1 VRAVRREAVGANTKT
16 TAQAKDVLLVLPAI
30 IVDPTGAK
38 ECLSHQPFQP
48 CRLHVHVHVV
58 VRRHFFHT
66 WSPWLSPHLSSFL
79 QQLIPIECVKKEK
92 SLNTAGL
99 SYIFM
104 SMSFS
109 YNYKSPFL
117 LLPPLFIAEELPDS
131 CRFQAQ
137 KESVYFLLCR
147 FFSSLLDKN
156 ELMTQR
162 EREREREKQF
172 SFYFLFWFYG
182 YFVFKLFVNFL
193 FLKKRKQK
201 TKYKNF
207 NKGSQSLSKF

>member
-1 VRAVRREAVGANTKT
+1 
-16 TAQAKDVLLVLPAI
+16 
-30 IVDPTGAK
+30 
-38 ECLSHQPFQP
+38 
-48 CRLHVHVHVV
+48 
-58 VRRHFFHT
+58 
-66 WSPWLSPHLSSFL
+66 
-79 QQLIPIECVKKEK
+79 
-92 SLNTAGL
+92 
-99 SYIFM
+99 M

-172 SFYFLFWFYG
+172 SFYFLFLFYG